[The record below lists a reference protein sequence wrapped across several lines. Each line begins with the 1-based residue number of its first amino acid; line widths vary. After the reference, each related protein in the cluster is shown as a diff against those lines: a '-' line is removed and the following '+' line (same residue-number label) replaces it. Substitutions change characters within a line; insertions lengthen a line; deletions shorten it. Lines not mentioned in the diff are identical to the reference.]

1 MVKINDTYSVQVE
14 EKNLTLQKTAG
25 TDKRT
30 GKPKYN
36 PVGYYNNWPALFDA
50 LIKIFV
56 ADKVNL
62 EEVIPLSQLKGI
74 YEDVWKE
81 IKELLADQF

>member
-14 EKNLTLQKTAG
+14 EKNLTLQKQAG

-30 GKPKYN
+30 GKAKYN
-36 PVGYYNNWPALFDA
+36 PIGYYSNWPALFDA

-56 ADKVNL
+56 SEKVNL
-62 EEVIPLSQLKGI
+62 EEIISLSQLKSI
-74 YEDVWKE
+74 YEEVRKE
-81 IKELLADQF
+81 IKELLSDQF

>member
-14 EKNLTLQKTAG
+14 DKNLVLQKSAG

-30 GKPKYN
+30 GKPKSN
-36 PVGYYNNWPALFDA
+36 PVGYYSNWPALFDA

-56 ADKVNL
+56 SDKSNM
-62 EEVIPLSQLKGI
+62 EEVISLSQLKSI
-74 YEDVWKE
+74 YEDVRRE
-81 IKELLADQF
+81 IKGLLADQF